1 MGDAALL
8 RAPPIVPAPPPRGQM
23 DAPQV
28 SRRHGPHRHRRR
40 DRPGAARGRAQAGPP
55 DAWGCWASGRR
66 GAPRLPLCAQ
76 AIRPGCRRRRRRRR
90 RSCSAALR
98 CDAPHAPARRN
109 RARNLSA
116 CARSMRTARVPTWP
130 QQAGGGGGAADQRR
144 RRLRLGVVTPQAP
157 VEQLGGGRGRR
168 VKEGA
173 RGHVQALRLG
183 RAAGLR
189 RGVHVG
195 LAIAGATAPRQLLLL
210 QAAAQRVR
218 LCLCHLLLVARPA
231 PTPVRVGGM
240 HANRGRGSGTVCD
253 HDNTHVSHCSRYCCA
268 SCCASCRA
276 SCARLS
282 CAAIPRTLEE
292 GCVAPPDMDDAAQQ
306 AGAPC
311 SSQRGG
317 CPQARGLGRTPL
329 CDCGDI
335 TTIAMISPSPPPPLP
350 PPLSVIATTHPIT
363 PLARAWVTG
372 CPPPSARSW
381 CAAPPEAT
389 TTTTSSCCRSSHPC
403 APPAWPSPAPACWR

>member
-130 QQAGGGGGAADQRR
+130 QQAGGGGGRLTCGGDDCDWASSLH
-144 RRLRLGVVTPQAP
+144 RLRSNSSVVDA
-157 VEQLGGGRGRR
+157 
-168 VKEGA
+168 
-173 RGHVQALRLG
+173 
-183 RAAGLR
+183 AAGSK
-189 RGVHVG
+189 
-195 LAIAGATAPRQLLLL
+195 
-210 QAAAQRVR
+210 RVR
-218 LCLCHLLLVARPA
+218 AV
-231 PTPVRVGGM
+231 T
-240 HANRGRGSGTVCD
+240 
-253 HDNTHVSHCSRYCCA
+253 SR
-268 SCCASCRA
+268 
-276 SCARLS
+276 
-282 CAAIPRTLEE
+282 
-292 GCVAPPDMDDAAQQ
+292 
-306 AGAPC
+306 
-311 SSQRGG
+311 
-317 CPQARGLGRTPL
+317 
-329 CDCGDI
+329 
-335 TTIAMISPSPPPPLP
+335 
-350 PPLSVIATTHPIT
+350 
-363 PLARAWVTG
+363 
-372 CPPPSARSW
+372 PSAS
-381 CAAPPEAT
+381 AE
-389 TTTTSSCCRSSHPC
+389 
-403 APPAWPSPAPACWR
+403 PPACGGACM